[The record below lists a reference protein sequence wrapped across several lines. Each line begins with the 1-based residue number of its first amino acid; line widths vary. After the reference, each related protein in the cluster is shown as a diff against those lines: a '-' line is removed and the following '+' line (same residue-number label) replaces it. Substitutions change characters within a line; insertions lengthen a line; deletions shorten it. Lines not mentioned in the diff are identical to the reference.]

1 MLILLP
7 FLFLN
12 IQFSIIIPYLCNSKS
27 KVMTEREKALATFQT
42 RVRQMIL
49 RFQELKKENEELY
62 VMVDKNEQDIKQ
74 LQSQLSHQGR
84 DYQSLKMAKMIE
96 ITDGDLQGAKDRLA
110 KLIRDV
116 NRCIAIL
123 SDEK

>member
-1 MLILLP
+1 M
-7 FLFLN
+7 
-12 IQFSIIIPYLCNSKS
+12 SES
-27 KVMTEREKALATFQT
+27 EKTLSTFQT

-49 RFQELKKENEELY
+49 RFQELKKEKAELY
-62 VMVDKNEQDIKQ
+62 AMISKNEQDIKQ
-74 LQSQLSHQGR
+74 LQEKLAQNNR
-84 DYQSLKMAKMIE
+84 DYQSLKMARMIE

-116 NRCIAIL
+116 NKCIAIL